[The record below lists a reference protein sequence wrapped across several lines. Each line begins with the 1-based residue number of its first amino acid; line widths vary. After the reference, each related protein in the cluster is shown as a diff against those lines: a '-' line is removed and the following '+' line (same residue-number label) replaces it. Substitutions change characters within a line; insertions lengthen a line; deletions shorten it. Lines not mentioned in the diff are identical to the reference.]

1 MTAMRPYVTWKMVRM
16 RTRWAGSMAQRSLP
30 NTVMLVVSQASRV
43 GPGSEEENVVRLL
56 LSAGDRIRT
65 GI

>member
-43 GPGSEEENVVRLL
+43 GPGSEENVVRLL